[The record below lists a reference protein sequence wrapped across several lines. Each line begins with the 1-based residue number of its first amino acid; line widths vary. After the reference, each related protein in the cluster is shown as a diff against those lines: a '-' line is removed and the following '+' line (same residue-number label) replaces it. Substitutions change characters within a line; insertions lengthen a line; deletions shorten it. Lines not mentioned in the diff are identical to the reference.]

1 MKDKLRNLLS
11 NKTLE
16 NLFHVGTI
24 KFVNIFSKYLLIG
37 YLIRTIGET
46 NYGTL
51 TWVES
56 FVQYFVVYV
65 NFGFDLLIIKKII
78 ENKNDKYEIDKII
91 STVLSLKMLLFL
103 SSFIILSLLLFLLE
117 IHQFKQM
124 FYLMLVMAI
133 GEVFFPLWYF
143 QGIQKMKYLSIT
155 AVVSKVFLIFGTVI
169 FVTTQNN
176 SNNYIII
183 LVLSNFIYGGLG
195 YYFLQKTSKF
205 TYIKIN
211 YSNLKEYFKDGFLFY
226 LGKTSTLFMNF
237 GTIFLIGKYFSKSLV
252 TGFDVSSKII
262 FAFIFI
268 FEVIQQ
274 SFFSQILIS
283 QNKKKLKILLGWVII
298 LSLCFNVFVY
308 VFSTELLHFMGGEE
322 MKKYSSLLEE
332 LSILIPIVALTTVL
346 GSCGLVAFGGINKFN
361 YTFLISALIYI
372 LTISGLISLN
382 MLTFENLIFTRI
394 FVDVFMLALL
404 IFFATKLK
412 IIL

>member
-1 MKDKLRNLLS
+1 
-11 NKTLE
+11 
-16 NLFHVGTI
+16 
-24 KFVNIFSKYLLIG
+24 
-37 YLIRTIGET
+37 
-46 NYGTL
+46 
-51 TWVES
+51 
-56 FVQYFVVYV
+56 
-65 NFGFDLLIIKKII
+65 
-78 ENKNDKYEIDKII
+78 
-91 STVLSLKMLLFL
+91 
-103 SSFIILSLLLFLLE
+103 
-117 IHQFKQM
+117 
-124 FYLMLVMAI
+124 MAI

-372 LTISGLISLN
+372 LTVSGLISLN

-404 IFFATKLK
+404 IFFAIKLK